1 MLAYKMAASSCGVWV
16 GERSGRPTSPTKSV
30 SPVNTVFGRSGWPK
44 SVMMT
49 QILSRVCPG
58 VCTKRKPHWP
68 KRISSPSLTSTCG
81 KCTPDPLPR

>member
-1 MLAYKMAASSCGVWV
+1 MLVYKMAASSCGVWV
-16 GERSGRPTSPTKSV
+16 GERS
-30 SPVNTVFGRSGWPK
+30 GRSGWPK